1 MAPKKG
7 QKGSKKSTA
16 NNSRV
21 ASGAAT
27 PASREAPEPIKD
39 TRPAACGI
47 NFGQSFSS
55 VAVIN
60 KEGLADC
67 IANDDGE
74 RQIATALSFS
84 GTEEYSGV
92 PARTQLVRNPANTI
106 LGFRNLLG
114 KTYDEVKSVKQP
126 HNSAP
131 IVDHN
136 GQPAFTVEVDGK
148 PLTLTAHEC
157 AVRYLKVLLS
167 YATDFIGRDIT
178 TAVLAVPS
186 DFNQQQT
193 DALVKAAEE
202 AQIKVAQTVSEVS
215 SALIA
220 YAQTPVTDNDASSS
234 IDRNTVVLDVGGTS
248 TTVSVVAVRDGLFV
262 PLSTVTDATL
272 GGDLFDDKLMDWFS
286 KEFTKKTKVTVESSN
301 HRAQMKL
308 KLAVEQTKKSLSA
321 STSAPCSI
329 ESLADG
335 MDFHGSVNRTRFD
348 LLSSAVYGRIV
359 EKVGQAVEQAKLDA
373 LQIHEVV
380 LVGGAAKMPSLANR
394 LFDLFDED
402 ITSVSNRIEPDEVI
416 ARGLALQAQSLL
428 SEDNLDLVNRVKQ
441 DSGVLTP
448 STIVRPIGLVNG
460 DEFSTLIEAESPL
473 PVRRIVE
480 FSAAKG
486 IKQVLLSFAEGE
498 QYVDVQQPEPKAA
511 NGHAQANKGDDDD
524 EFSDDEPEETK
535 TVKTKPVNKLTDVV
549 FEVDES
555 SKNKIRLS
563 IVVLQSG
570 KGQIKVSQGSKVVEG
585 SF

>member
-7 QKGSKKSTA
+7 QKGSSKKSTA

-21 ASGAAT
+21 ASGTAT
-27 PASREAPEPIKD
+27 PQPRELEQVKD

-74 RQIATALSFS
+74 RQIATALSFN

-136 GQPAFTVEVDGK
+136 GQPAFTVEFDGK

-178 TAVLAVPS
+178 TAVLSVPS
-186 DFNQQQT
+186 DFTQQQT

-202 AQIKVAQTVSEVS
+202 AQVKVAQTISES
-215 SALIA
+215 ASALTA
-220 YAQTPVTDNDASSS
+220 YALTALDETDSTPS

-262 PLSTVTDATL
+262 PLSTVTDSSL

-308 KLAVEQTKKSLSA
+308 KLAVESTKKSLSA
-321 STSAPCSI
+321 STTAPCSI

-348 LLSSAVYGRIV
+348 LLSNAVYSRIV
-359 EKVGQAVEQAKLDA
+359 SKVGEAVQQAKLEP
-373 LQIHEVV
+373 LQIQEVV
-380 LVGGAAKMPSLANR
+380 LVGGASKMPSLANK

-402 ITSVSNRIEPDEVI
+402 ATTVQNRIEPDEVI
-416 ARGLALQAQSLL
+416 ARGLALQAQLLLQPDNVQLVQQSL
-428 SEDNLDLVNRVKQ
+428 KQ
-441 DSGVLTP
+441 DSGILTA
-448 STIVRPIGLVNG
+448 SVTTAPIGIVVD
-460 DEFSTLIEAESPL
+460 DEFTTLIEANSPL
-473 PVRRIVE
+473 PVRRIIE
-480 FSAAKG
+480 FDPAQGS
-486 IKQVLLSFAEGE
+486 KQVLLSFHEG
-498 QYVDVQQPEPKAA
+498 QHYVDVQQPEPLKQA
-511 NGHAQANKGDDDD
+511 NGHAGDDDE
-524 EFSDDEPEETK
+524 EFSDDEPEEIK
-535 TVKTKPVNKLTDVV
+535 TVKTKSVKNLTDVV
-549 FEVDES
+549 FDVEGQDKV
-555 SKNKIRLS
+555 RLS

-570 KGQIKVSQGSKVVEG
+570 QGQIKLSQGTGGKVVEAN
-585 SF
+585 F

>member
-7 QKGSKKSTA
+7 QKGSSKKSTA

-21 ASGAAT
+21 ASGTAT
-27 PASREAPEPIKD
+27 PQPREVEQVKD

-74 RQIATALSFS
+74 RQIATALSFN

-136 GQPAFTVEVDGK
+136 GEPAFTVEYDGK

-178 TAVLAVPS
+178 TAVLSVPS
-186 DFNQQQT
+186 EFSQKQI

-202 AQIKVAQTVSEVS
+202 AQIKVAQTIPESA
-215 SALIA
+215 SALTA
-220 YAQTPVTDNDASSS
+220 YAQTALTETDSTPS

-248 TTVSVVAVRDGLFV
+248 TTVTVVAVRDGLFV
-262 PLSTVTDATL
+262 PLSTVTDSTL
-272 GGDLFDDKLMDWFS
+272 GGDLFDEKLMDWFS
-286 KEFTKKTKVTVESSN
+286 KEFTKKTKVTVDASN

-308 KLAVEQTKKSLSA
+308 KLAVESTKKSLSA

-348 LLSSAVYGRIV
+348 LLSNAVYSRIV
-359 EKVGQAVEQAKLDA
+359 AKVGDAVEQAKLEP
-373 LQIHEVV
+373 LQIQEVV
-380 LVGGAAKMPSLANR
+380 LVGGASKMPSLANK

-402 ITSVSNRIEPDEVI
+402 VTTVQNRIEPDEVL
-416 ARGLALQAQSLL
+416 ARGLALQAQTLL
-428 SEDNLDLVNRVKQ
+428 QPENVGLLQRALQS
-441 DSGVLTP
+441 DSGILSA
-448 STIVRPIGLVNG
+448 STTTSPIGIVVG
-460 DEFSTLIEAESPL
+460 DEFSTVIEANSPL
-473 PVRRIVE
+473 PVRRIIE
-480 FSAAKG
+480 FAPAKG
-486 IKQVLLSFAEGE
+486 AKQVLLSFHEGQ
-498 QYVDVQQPEPKAA
+498 QYVDVQQPEPTKQS
-511 NGHAQANKGDDDD
+511 NGHAGDDED
-524 EFSDDEPEETK
+524 EFSDDEPEQ
-535 TVKTKPVNKLTDVV
+535 VKTLKTKSVKALTDVL
-549 FEVDES
+549 FQVDETS
-555 SKNKIRLS
+555 QDKVRLS
-563 IVVLQSG
+563 IVVLQGG
-570 KGQIKVSQGSKVVEG
+570 KGQIKVSQGTGKVVEG